1 MKKMK
6 WTKKMPRR
14 QGLYLVK
21 YPQNKLVDKYEILN
35 LMRAGKKWLVADYPH
50 LRVTDPVEEV
60 NCEWGQRIE

>member
-6 WTKKMPRR
+6 WAKKMPRR

-21 YPQNKLVDKYEILN
+21 YPQDNFLIKYEILN
-35 LMRAGKKWLVADYPH
+35 LMRAGKKWLVADYPN

-60 NCEWGQRIE
+60 NCEWGPRIE